1 MIDSSGMSDRGD
13 DDGDGDRDG
22 DGDGGGEGWR
32 PGVIPL
38 RPLRL
43 ADITDG
49 AVATLRRHA
58 AVVFGASALVA
69 LVGAV
74 LVLLAE
80 TYVLPP
86 RQSWRQP
93 VNELLANGA
102 SLLVTLSTYALVVGV
117 MTVVLRRAVPARPVV
132 AREVWAEV
140 RPRLLPLL
148 GLTVVVTVVT
158 MVGLFLLVV
167 PGIVAYVLLSL
178 AVPAL
183 MWERGT
189 VAEALKRS
197 VSLVWGAWWRVFGLL
212 AVGLLITV
220 LVSLVV
226 QLLFAQLLP
235 LGAGTSPMPDGTLAG
250 HRLILGLGNVAAQ
263 TLAVPFGSA
272 VTALIYLDRRM
283 RRENLDV
290 ELRRAAE

>member
-1 MIDSSGMSDRGD
+1 MIDSSGMSDRGP
-13 DDGDGDRDG
+13 DGEG
-22 DGDGGGEGWR
+22 DGDGSGGDGWR

-58 AVVFGASALVA
+58 AVVFGASAVVA
-69 LVGAV
+69 LAGTV

-86 RQSWRQP
+86 RQSWQQP
-93 VNELLANGA
+93 VNELLANAA
-102 SLLVTLSTYALVVGV
+102 SLFVTLSTHALVVGV
-117 MTVVLRRAVPARPVV
+117 TTVVVGRAVLGRPVA

-140 RPRLLPLL
+140 GPRLLPLL

-158 MVGLFLLVV
+158 MAGLFLLVV
-167 PGIVAYVLLSL
+167 PGVVAYVLLSL
-178 AVPAL
+178 AVPVL

-189 VAEALKRS
+189 VADALKRS
-197 VSLVWGAWWRVFGLL
+197 VGLVGGAWWRVFGLL
-212 AVGLLITV
+212 VVALLITV

-226 QLLFAQLLP
+226 QLLFAQFLP
-235 LGAGTSPMPDGTLAG
+235 LGAGTPPMADGTLAG
-250 HRLILGLGNVAAQ
+250 HRLILGIGSVAAQ
-263 TLAVPFGSA
+263 TLAVPFASA

-290 ELRRAAE
+290 ELRRAAG

>member
-1 MIDSSGMSDRGD
+1 MIDSSGMSGRGSH
-13 DDGDGDRDG
+13 
-22 DGDGGGEGWR
+22 GWQ

-69 LVGAV
+69 LAGTV

-80 TYVLPP
+80 MYVLPL
-86 RQSWRQP
+86 RRSWQHP
-93 VNELLANGA
+93 LNELLANAA
-102 SLLVTLSTYALVVGV
+102 SLLVTLSTHALVVGV
-117 MTVVLRRAVPARPVV
+117 TTVVVGRAVLGRPVS

-140 RPRLLPLL
+140 GPRLLALF
-148 GLTVVVTVVT
+148 GLTAVVTVVT
-158 MVGLFLLVV
+158 IVGLLLLVV
-167 PGIVAYVLLSL
+167 PGIVAYVFLSL
-178 AVPAL
+178 AVPVL

-189 VAEALKRS
+189 VVDGLARS
-197 VSLVWGAWWRVFGLL
+197 VQLVGGAWWRVFGVLVV
-212 AVGLLITV
+212 ALLITV

-235 LGAGTSPMPDGTLAG
+235 LGAGTSPLSDGTPAG
-250 HRLILGLGNVAAQ
+250 HRLILGLGSVAGQ
-263 TLAVPFGSA
+263 SLAVPFSSA
-272 VTALIYLDRRM
+272 VTVLIYLDRRM
-283 RRENLDV
+283 RRENLDG